1 MQAKV
6 KFKNIALICIGDGP
20 LFAQI
25 CNDVKSNAADLD
37 IYLLGEMDN
46 PFPYMQVAD
55 FLVLPSYY
63 EGQPMV
69 LGEAFILNT
78 PILATKSSGTEEML
92 KMGEYGMLVD
102 NSISG
107 LFSAICEIASKPEL
121 IEHYQRKSM
130 NGLLSIISNLSK
142 VESILNDV

>member
-1 MQAKV
+1 
-6 KFKNIALICIGDGP
+6 
-20 LFAQI
+20 
-25 CNDVKSNAADLD
+25 
-37 IYLLGEMDN
+37 
-46 PFPYMQVAD
+46 
-55 FLVLPSYY
+55 
-63 EGQPMV
+63 MV

>member
-20 LFAQI
+20 LFTQI
-25 CNDVKSNAADLD
+25 CNDVGKSNAADLD

-69 LGEAFILNT
+69 ARGNFILNT
-78 PILATKSSGTEEML
+78 PIC
-92 KMGEYGMLVD
+92 
-102 NSISG
+102 N
-107 LFSAICEIASKPEL
+107 
-121 IEHYQRKSM
+121 
-130 NGLLSIISNLSK
+130 
-142 VESILNDV
+142 